1 VSDGDVQHAVA
12 ADVLD
17 HLEEGPVSAG
27 MDYYRAVFDALK
39 EGLCVVEMISGDDEP
54 ADYRFVEVNAAF
66 EAATG
71 LRDVAGATFRE
82 LMPRVSILAPE
93 SYARIARTGT
103 PERFVADSE
112 APEGPQRFDVYA
124 FRLGDDDSRRV
135 AVHFTDV
142 TQRALTEDELL
153 HRSEQFSSLVA
164 QAPIGVFL
172 VDGAFRLV
180 HVNPVAEAVF
190 GDIPNLLHRDFE
202 EVMRLV
208 WREGSV
214 EDVILAF
221 RRTLAS
227 GASNAQADLAAM
239 PSARGE
245 GGYYDWRID
254 RLLLPDGQ
262 YGVVCY
268 FSDVSSQV
276 EARTALAASD
286 GHYRAVF
293 EEMDQGFCVVQ
304 VRFDEADQPLG
315 FQYVE
320 TNGVFARQTGM
331 SEALGRTSAELE
343 PDAHAFWLELYATIA
358 RTGVSKRFLDY
369 VEAAGRWFDVS
380 AMRIGEPHERKVA
393 ILSHDVTERKQAE
406 EALQQILLQ
415 LRHRSHHDH
424 LTGLPNRLLFEE
436 RLQLSVAEAARYRR
450 RLAVLFLDLDG
461 FKEINDRHG
470 HACGDV
476 VLKTIAK
483 RLQDALRTSDTLARM
498 HGDEFVVLLPD
509 IGDHGGVA
517 SLAGTLLAEVIRPI
531 DLEDAAM
538 SVTASI
544 GVSLYPR
551 NARHPRG
558 LLHTADAAMYQAK
571 AAGRN
576 TVRFFGSLVPAA
588 LADERVG
595 SGAASGAAN
604 GAAYGAAKRRCR
616 RQLEPEPPAGVT
628 A

>member
-1 VSDGDVQHAVA
+1 VSESDVQHAVA

-17 HLEEGPVSAG
+17 HLDESPASPTT
-27 MDYYRAVFDALK
+27 DYYRAVFDALK
-39 EGLCVVEMISGDDEP
+39 EGLCVLEMISGDDEP
-54 ADYRFVEVNAAF
+54 ADYRFVEVNTAF
-66 EAATG
+66 ETATG
-71 LRDVAGATFRE
+71 LRNVMGTTYRE
-82 LMPRVSILAPE
+82 LMPQVSVLAPE

-112 APEGPQRFDVYA
+112 ALGGPQRFDVYA

-142 TQRALTEDELL
+142 TERPLTDDELV
-153 HRSEQFSSLVA
+153 HRSEQFSSLIA

-190 GDIPNLLHRDFE
+190 GAIPNLLHRDFE

-208 WREGSV
+208 WREGLA
-214 EDVILAF
+214 EDVIRAF
-221 RRTLAS
+221 RRTLET
-227 GASNAQADLAAM
+227 GASNAEADLAAV
-239 PSARGE
+239 PSARGVS
-245 GGYYDWRID
+245 GYYDWRID
-254 RLLLPDGQ
+254 RLLLPDGH

-268 FSDVSSQV
+268 FSDVSPQV
-276 EARTALAASD
+276 EARSALAASD

-304 VRFDEADQPLG
+304 VRFDEANQPIDYR
-315 FQYVE
+315 YVE
-320 TNGVFARQTGM
+320 ANGVFARQTGM
-331 SEALGRTSAELE
+331 SEALGRTSAEME
-343 PDAHAFWLELYATIA
+343 PDAQAFWLELYATIA
-358 RTGVSKRFLDY
+358 LNGVSKRFMDY
-369 VEAAGRWFDVS
+369 VEVAGRWFDVS
-380 AMRIGEPHERKVA
+380 AMRIGGPLERKVA
-393 ILSHDVTERKQAE
+393 ILSHDVTERKHAE
-406 EALQQILLQ
+406 EALQQSVLQ

-424 LTGLPNRLLFEE
+424 LTDLPNRLLFEE
-436 RLQLSVAEAARYRR
+436 RLQLSVAEAARYGR
-450 RLAVLFLDLDG
+450 RLAVLFIDLDG

-476 VLKTIAK
+476 VLKAVAR

-509 IGDHGGVA
+509 IDDHGGVA

-588 LADERVG
+588 SRDVG
-595 SGAASGAAN
+595 NLGTGAAEAPPTAA
-604 GAAYGAAKRRCR
+604 ALVA
-616 RQLEPEPPAGVT
+616 EPR
-628 A
+628 

>member
-1 VSDGDVQHAVA
+1 MSEGDVQHQVA

-17 HLEEGPVSAG
+17 HLDANPASPAT
-27 MDYYRAVFDALK
+27 DYYRAVFDALK
-39 EGLCVVEMISGDDEP
+39 EGLCVLELISSDDEP
-54 ADYRFVEVNAAF
+54 ADYRFIEVNGAF
-66 EAATG
+66 ENATG
-71 LRDVAGATFRE
+71 LRDATGATYRD
-82 LMPRVSILAPE
+82 LLPRLSILAPE

-112 APEGPQRFDVYA
+112 ALEGPQRFDVYA

-142 TQRALTEDELL
+142 TQRALTEDELVD
-153 HRSEQFSSLVA
+153 RTEQFSSLVA

-221 RRTLAS
+221 RRTLET
-227 GASNAQADLAAM
+227 GASNAETDLAAM
-239 PSARGE
+239 SSAGAAV
-245 GGYYDWRID
+245 GYYDWRID

-268 FSDVSSQV
+268 FSDVSAQV
-276 EARTALAASD
+276 EARTALADSN

-304 VRFDEADQPLG
+304 VRFDQANQPLD
-315 FQYVE
+315 FHYVE
-320 TNGVFARQTGM
+320 TNGVFARQVGM
-331 SEALGRTSAELE
+331 GDALGRTTAELE

-358 RTGVSKRFLDY
+358 LTGVSKRFMDY

-380 AMRIGEPHERKVA
+380 AMRIGGPLERKVA

-406 EALQQILLQ
+406 EALQQSVLQ

-450 RLAVLFLDLDG
+450 RLAVLFIDLDG
-461 FKEINDRHG
+461 FKAINDRHG

-476 VLKTIAK
+476 VLKTVAK

-509 IGDHGGVA
+509 IEDHGGVA
-517 SLAGTLLAEVIRPI
+517 SLAGTLLAEVVRPVE
-531 DLEDAAM
+531 LEDATM

-551 NARHPRG
+551 NAHHPRG

-576 TVRFFGSLVPAA
+576 SVRFFGSWVPAA
-588 LADERVG
+588 TRAEGIVDG
-595 SGAASGAAN
+595 
-604 GAAYGAAKRRCR
+604 
-616 RQLEPEPPAGVT
+616 
-628 A
+628 

>member
-1 VSDGDVQHAVA
+1 VSEGDVQHAVA

-17 HLEEGPVSAG
+17 HLDESPGSPAT
-27 MDYYRAVFDALK
+27 DYYRAVFDALK
-39 EGLCVVEMISGDDEP
+39 EGLCVLEMISSDDEP
-54 ADYRFVEVNAAF
+54 ADYRFVEVNSAF
-66 EAATG
+66 ETATG
-71 LRDVAGATFRE
+71 IRDVMGTTYRE
-82 LMPRVSILAPE
+82 LLPSFSVLAPE

-112 APEGPQRFDVYA
+112 APDGPRRFDVYA
-124 FRLGDDDSRRV
+124 FRLGDDASRRV

-142 TQRALTEDELL
+142 TQRPLTDDELVD
-153 HRSEQFSSLVA
+153 RSEQFSSLIA

-180 HVNPVAEAVF
+180 HVNPVAAAVF
-190 GDIPNLLHRDFE
+190 GGIPNLLHRDFE

-208 WREGSV
+208 WREGLA
-214 EDVILAF
+214 EDVIRAF
-221 RRTLAS
+221 RRTLET
-227 GASNAQADLAAM
+227 GASNAEVDLAAQ
-239 PSARGE
+239 PAERGV
-245 GGYYDWRID
+245 GAYYDWRID
-254 RLLLPDGQ
+254 RLLLPDGH

-268 FSDVSSQV
+268 FSDVSPQV
-276 EARTALAASD
+276 QARTALTASD
-286 GHYRAVF
+286 EHYRAVF

-304 VRFDEADQPLG
+304 VRFDDANQPIDYR
-315 FQYVE
+315 YVE
-320 TNGVFARQTGM
+320 ANGVFARQAGM
-331 SEALGRTSAELE
+331 GETLGRTSKELG
-343 PDAHAFWLELYATIA
+343 PDAQAFWLELYATIA
-358 RTGVSKRFLDY
+358 TTGVSKRFMDY

-380 AMRIGEPHERKVA
+380 AMRIGQPLERKVA

-406 EALQQILLQ
+406 EALQQSVLQ

-424 LTGLPNRLLFEE
+424 LTDLPNRLLFEE

-450 RLAVLFLDLDG
+450 RLAVLFIDLDG
-461 FKEINDRHG
+461 FKDINDRHG

-476 VLKTIAK
+476 VLKAVAQ

-509 IGDHGGVA
+509 VGDRAGVA
-517 SLAGTLLAEVIRPI
+517 SLAGTLLAEVARPV
-531 DLEDAAM
+531 DVDDATAR
-538 SVTASI
+538 VTASI

-551 NARHPRG
+551 NATHPRG

-588 LADERVG
+588 LGDERAAG
-595 SGAASGAAN
+595 SAAERAAG
-604 GAAYGAAKRRCR
+604 GAAYG
-616 RQLEPEPPAGVT
+616 
-628 A
+628 